1 MLKIENINVFYGES
15 QALYNVSLTVKEG
28 EFVTIIGANGAGK
41 TTIMKALMGLI
52 KTNSGQI
59 LYKDSNIVNIE
70 AWNRANMGIAYVPE
84 GRRLFPDL
92 TVEENLRVGAYKINE
107 QQVIKDNLKRVFD
120 MFPRLSERQRQMANT
135 LSGGEQ
141 QMLAIARALMS
152 SPELILIDEVSMG
165 LMPILVNKVFEV
177 IKEMNNDG
185 ITILLVEQNARK
197 ALNYADRGYLLEVG
211 KIVIDGKSDEL
222 KEKDIIKKA
231 YLGG

>member
-59 LYKDSNIVNIE
+59 LYKDSNIVHIE
-70 AWNRANMGIAYVPE
+70 AWDRANMGIAYVPE

>member
-70 AWNRANMGIAYVPE
+70 AWDRANMGIAYVPE

-107 QQVIKDNLKRVFD
+107 QQIIKDNLKRVFD

>member
-70 AWNRANMGIAYVPE
+70 AWDRANMGIAYVPE